1 VAVGRRLF
9 FNHLKQ
15 PAARLFFIA
24 TMTSQDLLPTEHVS
38 AATRAALTQRLAAT
52 EAAVGYEPQFFAPES
67 YQLLV
72 AVVGRLFPQPER
84 PVPIPVAPAVD
95 ERLAQGKSDGWR
107 YDALPPDREAYRL
120 GLGGIE
126 QIAQALF
133 QANFEHLAPAQQD
146 AVIESLASGN
156 PPGEAWQSMRADRFF
171 EEMLAELTENYYA
184 HPWAQDEIG
193 YVGYADLPAWTKIG
207 LNEKEPR
214 EQ

>member
-1 VAVGRRLF
+1 
-9 FNHLKQ
+9 
-15 PAARLFFIA
+15 
-24 TMTSQDLLPTEHVS
+24 MTFQELLPTDHVS

-52 EAAVGYEPQFFAPES
+52 DQAAAYEPQFFAPET

-72 AVVGRLFPQPER
+72 AVAARLFPQPER
-84 PVPIPVAPAVD
+84 PVPIPLASAVD

-107 YDALPPDREAYRL
+107 YDALPPDRETYRL

-133 QANFEHLAPAQQD
+133 TADFEQLTAAQQD
-146 AVIESLASGN
+146 EVIKALATDN
-156 PPGEAWQSMRADRFF
+156 PPGEVWQTLRADRFF

-193 YVGYADLPAWTKIG
+193 YTGYADLPAWMRIG

-214 EQ
+214 EA